1 VRIVLD
7 TNILVS
13 ALLSPSGPPFQ
24 LLSMWE
30 SGDFELVISRQQRD
44 EVARV
49 LGYKHLSSRISAEQ
63 AAQLVTSLEY
73 AAVVVGDLPSVD
85 LSSDPADN
93 LILAS
98 AVAGQADL
106 VVTGDKRHLLAIGAI
121 GDISIVSATEAVQ
134 RIQANRTP

>member
-24 LLSMWE
+24 LLNKWE
-30 SGDFELVISRQQRD
+30 AGDFEVITSRSQID

-49 LGYKHLSSRISAEQ
+49 LGYKHLKNRISIEQ
-63 AAQLVTSLEY
+63 ATQLLSSLEH
-73 AAVVVGDLPSVD
+73 AAVVVSDLPSIE
-85 LSSDPADN
+85 LSADPADN

-98 AVAGQADL
+98 AVAGRADM
-106 VVTGDKRHLLAIGAI
+106 VVTGDKRHLLAIGALS
-121 GDISIVSATEAVQ
+121 DIPILPASEAVE
-134 RIQANRTP
+134 RIQARKMP